1 MQRLKAW
8 GADVG
13 VTVVLLL
20 VTLGGMGPAGEDQLD
35 WARELD
41 VWAYLLAVLAIVP
54 LVLRR
59 RYPAAVLAANALA
72 VSAYLAIGYPYGPIM
87 FTILVAAYTVGSRLP
102 LLSAARWVA
111 AYWLVVFALTLVRHL
126 GDSPDNAWNAIAFM
140 TIGTLAAFAAPLA
153 IGAALRTRRESERDV
168 RAAMARRAVSEERLR
183 MAQELH
189 DSVGHGLAVIAMQ
202 AGVALHVLEKNPV
215 KAREALM
222 AIRDTSKESLDG
234 LRAELQAL
242 RTPDDTDAPRRP
254 APGLAEADVLL
265 ERIRAGGI
273 EVDAEI
279 DVRDDALPPDVAVAA
294 YRIMQESL
302 TNVLRHSGAS
312 RAQVRV
318 RRDGAELTVDV
329 VDDGSGGTTRPGAD
343 GGGTGIAG
351 MRSRAGAFGGTLDA
365 GPGVGGGFAV
375 RARIPIREVS
385 VPGSAS

>member
-273 EVDAEI
+273 EIDAEI

-351 MRSRAGAFGGTLDA
+351 MRSRAEAFGGTLDA